1 MKRGERSGDGLEA
14 LNRRILAFIGDSSS
28 YQPSGQRLQRRPS
41 RTRWWEKVG
50 QNRSRPSRNRVFR
63 EDPGHD
69 GTRSAEQLLHLGD
82 SLFDGGGIDG
92 RYSHLMEDSRSLGDG
107 QHTVF
112 VTDPAQC
119 PLADQK

>member
-1 MKRGERSGDGLEA
+1 MKHGEGSVDDLVA
-14 LNRRILAFIGDSSS
+14 LNRRKLAFIGDSSS
-28 YQPSGQRLQRRPS
+28 PQPSRQRLQRRPS

-50 QNRSRPSRNRVFR
+50 NNRSRPNCNRVGR

-92 RYSHLMEDSRSLGDG
+92 RYRHLMEGSRSLGDG
-107 QHTVF
+107 QNTVL

>member
-1 MKRGERSGDGLEA
+1 MKHGERCGDGLVA
-14 LNRRILAFIGDSSS
+14 LNRRMLAFIGDSSS
-28 YQPSGQRLQRRPS
+28 SLPTRQRLQRRPS

-50 QNRSRPSRNRVFR
+50 QNRSRQSRNRVGG

-69 GTRSAEQLLHLGD
+69 GSRSAEQLLHLGD

-92 RYSHLMEDSRSLGDG
+92 RYRHLMEDSRSLGNG
-107 QHTVF
+107 QNTVL

-119 PLADQK
+119 PFADQK